1 MCAEHSTVRG
11 ILENLPTGEKKATML
26 DMGATPEPFS
36 RGTLRPIDVM
46 LLVAE
51 PYYKSLEA
59 VVRMDRLARDLGI
72 RKVKIIANKVK
83 DKDHEQA
90 IQEICR
96 NNGLELLKMLPYN
109 EFFLSAD
116 FKGVSPIDLDENSE
130 GIDEIEDLAEKIEDL
145 VAEDA
150 VASR

>member
-11 ILENLPTGEKKATML
+11 ILENLPQGERKATML

-72 RKVKIIANKVK
+72 KQVKIVANKVK
-83 DKDHEQA
+83 DKEHEQA
-90 IQEICR
+90 IEEICR

-116 FKGVSPIDLDENSE
+116 FKGVSPIDLDGESQ
-130 GIDEIEDLAEKIEDL
+130 GIAEIEDLAEKVEEL
-145 VAEDA
+145 VAEGA
-150 VASR
+150 PARQ

>member
-1 MCAEHSTVRG
+1 
-11 ILENLPTGEKKATML
+11 ML

-72 RKVKIIANKVK
+72 EQVKIVANKVK
-83 DKDHEQA
+83 DKEHEDA
-90 IQEICR
+90 IIEICR

-109 EFFLSAD
+109 DFFLSAD
-116 FKGVSPIDLDENSE
+116 FKGVSPIDLDEDSQ
-130 GIDEIEDLAEKIEDL
+130 GIEEIEDLAEKIEDL
-145 VAEDA
+145 VQRSPA
-150 VASR
+150 RR

>member
-11 ILENLPTGEKKATML
+11 ILENLPQGDKKATML

-72 RKVKIIANKVK
+72 GQVKIVANKVK
-83 DKDHEQA
+83 DKEHEQA
-90 IQEICR
+90 IEEICR
-96 NNGLELLKMLPYN
+96 NNGLELLKMLPFN

-116 FKGVSPIDLDENSE
+116 FKGVSPIDLDEDSD
-130 GIDEIEDLAEKIEDL
+130 GIDQIEDLAQKVEDL
-145 VAEDA
+145 VAEGSA
-150 VASR
+150 AAR

>member
-1 MCAEHSTVRG
+1 MCSEHSTVRG
-11 ILENLPTGEKKATML
+11 ILENLPEGKNKATLL

-59 VVRMDRLARDLGI
+59 VVRMDKLARDLGI
-72 RKVKIIANKVK
+72 PNVKIVANKVK
-83 DKDHEQA
+83 NQEHAEA
-90 IQEICR
+90 IQEICA

-116 FKGVSPIDLDENSE
+116 FKGVSPIDLDADQE
-130 GIDEIEDLAEKIEDL
+130 GIDQIEDLAEQIEKI
-145 VAEDA
+145 VA
-150 VASR
+150 